1 MNVTPF
7 GAKSPTDTVVG
18 VSADANGNINTKKKW
33 ENNAISLEFVSE
45 TPLTTVA
52 AYSMKTIDLSDAA
65 CVSIRIKNTMNIAC
79 DLVFYNDSNSVGTT
93 NVRLYDSEG
102 NLIKHNIP
110 SGGKIMIITPDDIPQ
125 LAWLN
130 TLSVGI
136 SIAEVPSSGTVA
148 VSAVIKR

>member
-33 ENNAISLEFVSE
+33 ENNAIPLEFVSE

-52 AYSMKTIDLSDAA
+52 AYNMKTIDLSDAA
-65 CVSIRIKNTMNIAC
+65 CVSLRIKNTMNIAC
-79 DLVFYNDSNSVGTT
+79 DLVFYNDSNSVATT
-93 NVRLYDSEG
+93 NVRLYDSDG
-102 NLIKHNIP
+102 NWIKRNIP
-110 SGGKIMIITPDDIPQ
+110 SGGKTMIITPDDIPQ

-136 SIAEVPSSGTVA
+136 SISEVPSSGTVA